1 MRRVTTADIDACILG
16 SSGMVTIPKG
26 STLVGSG
33 SEYMLEDSCHAE
45 HYRLTADDLA
55 STTVDGVE
63 SKSESERRLFD
74 ILESKVL
81 FDSLLQVKSTPER
94 HIRDLGAESQWPYLH
109 DIGWLHRINRKLKH
123 PSLTIETLKMV
134 DGWHLVVVLNTCW

>member
-26 STLVGSG
+26 STLVGHGTKYTLENSCNA
-33 SEYMLEDSCHAE
+33 EY
-45 HYRLTADDLA
+45 YRLTADDLA
-55 STTVDGVE
+55 STSVEGVE
-63 SKSESERRLFD
+63 TKSESERRLFD

-94 HIRDLGAESQWPYLH
+94 HVRDLGVESQWPYLH
-109 DIGWLHRINRKLKH
+109 DLGWLHRINRKLKH

-134 DGWHLVVVLNTCW
+134 DGWHLVVTLNTCW